1 MQLKRILAIFL
12 AAALIFSAFTV
23 SVGAEPLKV
32 FEVGVAA
39 ETTTPVSSS
48 PVIYNANEEVTVT
61 ISADQNT
68 GFDLL
73 KFKVIYDPEALE
85 FVNYTTN
92 HLFGKDT
99 LEAINPQ
106 NGYVL
111 FTAILNSVS
120 TVTGDMFTLKFK
132 TKADF
137 CGEVEIVTQLSD
149 NKENNCMIT
158 NPNAKTVVPFVGGSD
173 SFELHNMDAAAGV
186 VTAPTCTEEGYT
198 TYSCANC
205 DVVIGNYVAA
215 NGHTEAEAVEEN
227 RVEAD
232 CTNNGSYDK
241 VVYCSVCDE
250 ELSRENFTIDALGHK
265 HLEAVEENHV
275 DADCTNNGSYDK
287 VVYCSV
293 CDEELSRENFTID
306 ALGHKHLEAV
316 EENRVEADCTNNG
329 SYDMVVYCELCDAE
343 LSREGFVIDA
353 HGHSPLDAVEE
364 NYVAPDCINKGSYDM
379 VVYCDICDAE
389 LSRET
394 FIIDALGHDTIP
406 HDSKAPTCTEIGW
419 ETYNTCSR
427 CDYTT
432 YVELAALGH
441 DLVAHEAKAP
451 TCTEIGWD
459 AYDSCS
465 RCDYTTY
472 VELSALGHN
481 CEAVWYKDN
490 NEHWHI
496 CSVCDDRADVA
507 GHIYNG
513 DHICDE
519 CDFGNVNIAEIFP
532 DTQND
537 AWYSD
542 AVAYAYSRGILM
554 GYQSGEFGV
563 SDGIQRQNFLLMLAR
578 YDGVDLTQYSYD
590 CDMSDVTRGSYYEAA
605 VNWGVQNGITT
616 GYTNGTFGVGD
627 KITREQIVTFL
638 YRYAKYKNID
648 VENVTDTKAKNYP
661 DFNMVSDFSKE
672 AIVWAIDK
680 GVIGGKQGYIAPQG
694 NAQRCEVAQ
703 IMYNI
708 FLKDIF

>member
-1 MQLKRILAIFL
+1 MRIKKILSIFL
-12 AAALIFSAFTV
+12 TAALMLSLLVLPANAESVENTEIFKVEVEAASAASTP
-23 SVGAEPLKV
+23 STSPLIYDKG
-32 FEVGVAA
+32 EVISIKIAA
-39 ETTTPVSSS
+39 S
-48 PVIYNANEEVTVT
+48 
-61 ISADQNT
+61 QNT
-68 GFDLL
+68 GITGLAMTIDYDEDVLAFIETDSAANDSFIPGAMLFNDASGVINYLAYSETTVRELGVLAEL
-73 KFKVIYDPEALE
+73 K
-85 FVNYTTN
+85 
-92 HLFGKDT
+92 
-99 LEAINPQ
+99 
-106 NGYVL
+106 
-111 FTAILNSVS
+111 
-120 TVTGDMFTLKFK
+120 FTLKSDACSDALTNITVYPFK
-132 TKADF
+132 
-137 CGEVEIVTQLSD
+137 
-149 NKENNCMIT
+149 NNEKNIT
-158 NPNAKTVVPFVGGSD
+158 NGTKVVPFECVD
-173 SFELHNMDAAAGV
+173 ASFAAHDLNDGI
-186 VTAPTCTEEGYT
+186 VTDPTCLDNGYT
-198 TYSCANC
+198 TYHC
-205 DVVIGNYVAA
+205 DVCNKDVIGNITEPTGHFPAAEPVVENYVDP
-215 NGHTEAEAVEEN
+215 TCTVE
-227 RVEAD
+227 
-232 CTNNGSYDK
+232 GSYDK

-250 ELSRENFTIDALGHK
+250 ELSRENFTIDALGH
-265 HLEAVEENHV
+265 
-275 DADCTNNGSYDK
+275 TP
-287 VVYCSV
+287 
-293 CDEELSRENFTID
+293 
-306 ALGHKHLEAV
+306 LEAV

-329 SYDMVVYCELCDAE
+329 SYDMVVYCDICDAE

-353 HGHSPLDAVEE
+353 HGHSPLDAVKE

-459 AYDSCS
+459 SYDSCS

-490 NEHWHI
+490 DEHWHI

-513 DHICDE
+513 DYICDE